1 LRRRRNNTHQE
12 LVSYEV
18 LGAKNFRRLVCI
30 VRDFLGRLI
39 STEFCKVLLEFAFTC
54 RPTKTRLECAPETP
68 ERRRTPTCKDFFREQ
83 VLLVEKKDD
92 GDGTQPPVVP
102 YGLEEVETFA
112 QPVLGGILP
121 QHHVVRATRRDEDDR
136 RDVIEALDP
145 FSSFVSLA
153 TDIEHAAKRKKND
166 KKTVSTFPATFL
178 LLEVDFVNL
187 EERFEYAA
195 GKYTAAQDVLLR
207 WSVIGLFD
215 YAHLIKEVLRTIY
228 QLVFVTPFERDLQ
241 KEPSTIVSYH
251 KSNLILTVI

>member
-1 LRRRRNNTHQE
+1 
-12 LVSYEV
+12 
-18 LGAKNFRRLVCI
+18 
-30 VRDFLGRLI
+30 
-39 STEFCKVLLEFAFTC
+39 
-54 RPTKTRLECAPETP
+54 
-68 ERRRTPTCKDFFREQ
+68 
-83 VLLVEKKDD
+83 
-92 GDGTQPPVVP
+92 
-102 YGLEEVETFA
+102 
-112 QPVLGGILP
+112 
-121 QHHVVRATRRDEDDR
+121 
-136 RDVIEALDP
+136 
-145 FSSFVSLA
+145 LA

>member
-68 ERRRTPTCKDFFREQ
+68 ERRHTPTCKDFFREQ

-153 TDIEHAAKRKKND
+153 TDIEH
-166 KKTVSTFPATFL
+166 V
-178 LLEVDFVNL
+178 EVDFVNL

-228 QLVFVTPFERDLQ
+228 QLVFVTPFERDLYTFVFPESLCVFI
-241 KEPSTIVSYH
+241 KLGWVIEIGTSRAILNPVHSG
-251 KSNLILTVI
+251 LILWFF